1 MMTAAANQID
11 WITPE
16 EYLEGELTSPVRH
29 EYLSGQV
36 FAMAGASD
44 DHNRIALNLATE
56 LSLHLRGKRC
66 EAFMNDMKVRAPE
79 YDAYY
84 YPDVIVACDPS
95 DNDRYFRER
104 PSHIFEV
111 ISPETEMIDRREK
124 MAAYSKIPGIKTYV
138 LLEQDSIRATVT
150 RWTGNGPATE
160 IVQGAE
166 GTLKL
171 PDIDLEIPLSRIY
184 ERTNVAKKQ

>member
-1 MMTAAANQID
+1 MMTAAATQID

-29 EYLSGQV
+29 EYVSGQV

-44 DHNRIALNLATE
+44 DHNRIAGNVFAE
-56 LSLHLRGKRC
+56 LHAHLRGKRC

-95 DNDRYFRER
+95 DNHRYFRER

-124 MAAYSKIPGIKTYV
+124 MVAYSKIPGIKTYV

-150 RWTGNGPATE
+150 RWTENGPATE
-160 IVQGAE
+160 IAQGAE

-171 PDIDLEIPLSRIY
+171 PDISLEIPLSRIY
-184 ERTNVAKKQ
+184 ERTSVVKKQ